1 MNVNNSNSKIA
12 SFTLLF
18 LPFLAPYRL
27 PGTNTNFQTLFLLL
41 VPVLLFFKGG
51 HKLLWPNRY
60 MKLFVA
66 YACIIPLY
74 GYFLYNNWGS
84 FLSCYVPIITFT
96 FAYLV
101 FLPFIKWD
109 LIVKYYRKLAVVSI
123 VFFFVQEIMYRIVG
137 WRVVGVLPFMP
148 FTRIDM
154 SMTEYISRFSVLSR
168 SASLFIEPAHFS
180 QYIAG
185 FLALELGLLDVE
197 KKFFNKY
204 VLISTFSLFLTF
216 SGSAYVLA
224 ILLWSLHLIKSNVKI
239 VYKIFVVTVGL
250 IGCIY
255 LMNNF
260 AETEQGEK
268 IINRATSLSTQ
279 DYGESENIRIY
290 RGWMVYETM
299 PSTQRI
305 IGIGGSAN
313 ISNFINNRGLHVF
326 FDDNERYVNNAQ
338 CLAIGYGY
346 LGVFMFL
353 IYILSL
359 VNKKRC
365 HSIYYVSIFCILCF
379 FESFWCTPLMLIYLL
394 LPRINMDCYDS

>member
-1 MNVNNSNSKIA
+1 
-12 SFTLLF
+12 
-18 LPFLAPYRL
+18 
-27 PGTNTNFQTLFLLL
+27 
-41 VPVLLFFKGG
+41 
-51 HKLLWPNRY
+51 
-60 MKLFVA
+60 
-66 YACIIPLY
+66 
-74 GYFLYNNWGS
+74 
-84 FLSCYVPIITFT
+84 
-96 FAYLV
+96 
-101 FLPFIKWD
+101 
-109 LIVKYYRKLAVVSI
+109 
-123 VFFFVQEIMYRIVG
+123 
-137 WRVVGVLPFMP
+137 
-148 FTRIDM
+148 
-154 SMTEYISRFSVLSR
+154 
-168 SASLFIEPAHFS
+168 
-180 QYIAG
+180 
-185 FLALELGLLDVE
+185 
-197 KKFFNKY
+197 
-204 VLISTFSLFLTF
+204 
-216 SGSAYVLA
+216 
-224 ILLWSLHLIKSNVKI
+224 
-239 VYKIFVVTVGL
+239 VTVGL